1 MPKAPE
7 KKPRLRYRLWLTV
20 AACIAASV
28 STAWATRTVRNFLS
42 GDARFILRQPLPG
55 LKNQG
60 VAVVGATYTSLG
72 SVQQVFAPD
81 YGRSVFQV
89 PIAERRR
96 RLLAI
101 DWIEDATVSR
111 VWPNRLSVHI
121 RERKPV
127 AFVNVPRQAFL
138 LIDAEGVLLS
148 PPPRANFEF
157 PILSGVWIEQSE
169 ADRKTRVEAALRML
183 DDLGPA
189 AKDVSEI
196 NAASPDDLRVVT
208 EFQGRNVELW
218 LGDSN
223 FGSRYRNFTDHFAD
237 IRAGSPRATVFDLR
251 IDDRIT
257 AR

>member
-1 MPKAPE
+1 MPKAPD
-7 KKPRLRYRLWLTV
+7 KKPRLGYRVWLIA

-28 STAWATRTVRNFLS
+28 STAWATRTVHSFLS
-42 GDARFILRQPLPG
+42 GDARFVLRQPLPG

-60 VAVVGATYTSLG
+60 VIVSGATYTSLG

-81 YGRSVFQV
+81 YGRSIFRV

-111 VWPNRLSVHI
+111 VWPNRLLVRI

-138 LIDAEGVLLS
+138 LIDSEGVLLS

-157 PILSGVWIEQSE
+157 PILNGVWIEQSE
-169 ADRKTRVEAALRML
+169 SDRKERVEAALRML

-196 NAASPDDLRVVT
+196 NAASPDDLRVMT
-208 EFQGRNVELW
+208 EVQGKNVELW
-218 LGDSN
+218 LGDGN
-223 FGSRYRNFTDHFAD
+223 FGSRYRNFSDHFAD

>member
-1 MPKAPE
+1 MPKPPE
-7 KKPRLRYRLWLTV
+7 KKRFRYRLWLTV
-20 AACIAASV
+20 AACLAASV
-28 STAWATRTVRNFLS
+28 STAWATRTVHNFLTADS
-42 GDARFILRQPLPG
+42 RFILRQPLPG
-55 LKNQG
+55 IKNQG
-60 VAVVGATYTSLG
+60 VAVTGATYASLG

-81 YGRSVFQV
+81 YGRSIFQV

-101 DWIEDATVSR
+101 DWVEDATVSR
-111 VWPNRLSVHI
+111 VWPNRLLVRI
-121 RERKPV
+121 KERKPV
-127 AFVNVPRQAFL
+127 AFVNVPHQAFL

-157 PILSGVWIEQSE
+157 PILNGVWIEQSE
-169 ADRKTRVEAALRML
+169 ADRKERVQAVLRML

-196 NAASPDDLRVVT
+196 NAASPDDLRVMT
-208 EFQGRNVELW
+208 EIQGTNVELW
-218 LGDSN
+218 LGEGN
-223 FGSRYRNFTDHFAD
+223 YGSRYRNFTDHFAD

-257 AR
+257 AK

>member
-1 MPKAPE
+1 MPKPPE
-7 KKPRLRYRLWLTV
+7 KKPRFRARLWLIV
-20 AACIAASV
+20 AASIAASV
-28 STAWATRTVRNFLS
+28 STAWATRTVRSFLTA
-42 GDARFILRQPLPG
+42 DTRFLLRRPMPG
-55 LKNQG
+55 IKNEG
-60 VAVVGATYTSLG
+60 VIVTGATYTSQG
-72 SVQQVFAPD
+72 SVQQVFGGD
-81 YGRSVFQV
+81 YGRSIFEI

-111 VWPNRLSVHI
+111 VWPNRLLVRIH
-121 RERKPV
+121 ERKPV
-127 AFVNVPRQAFL
+127 AFVNVPHQAFL

-157 PILSGVWIEQSE
+157 PIMNGVWIEQSE
-169 ADRKTRVEAALRML
+169 ADRKARVQAALRML

-196 NAASPDDLRVVT
+196 NAASPDDLRIVT
-208 EFQGRNVELW
+208 EVQGKSVELW
-218 LGDSN
+218 LGDGSY
-223 FGSRYRNFTDHFAD
+223 GSRYRNFTDHFAD

-257 AR
+257 AK